1 MVGALKIDR
10 GFPGRPAD
18 VAATVARA
26 EDDGF
31 DGCWTGEINHDPF
44 LGALLAAEHSRTV
57 SIGTS
62 ITVAF
67 ARNPMTLAQSAWDLA
82 DYSGGRFLLGLGTQ
96 IRPHIEKRFG
106 MPWSRPVARM
116 AEYIAALREIWRCW
130 RTGDR
135 LSFTGEFYTHSL
147 MTPMFTPE
155 PTEVAD
161 PPILLAAVGPAMTT
175 LCGRATDGM
184 LVHAFS
190 TARYFDEVSAPA
202 LQAGLDG
209 AGRSRGELTVAAP
222 VFIATGR
229 DENEMASAADRL
241 RSQIAF
247 YASTPAYR
255 PVLDVHGWGEL
266 QPELR
271 QCSRDGDWAGMGQRI
286 DDEVL
291 SAFGVV
297 APPEQVA
304 GALIQRCAGRIDR
317 VLPGFA
323 AGTDEGLAAEIL
335 DDLRNQIRSQ
345 ER

>member
-1 MVGALKIDR
+1 
-10 GFPGRPAD
+10 
-18 VAATVARA
+18 
-26 EDDGF
+26 
-31 DGCWTGEINHDPF
+31 
-44 LGALLAAEHSRTV
+44 
-57 SIGTS
+57 
-62 ITVAF
+62 
-67 ARNPMTLAQSAWDLA
+67 
-82 DYSGGRFLLGLGTQ
+82 
-96 IRPHIEKRFG
+96 
-106 MPWSRPVARM
+106 
-116 AEYIAALREIWRCW
+116 
-130 RTGDR
+130 
-135 LSFTGEFYTHSL
+135 
-147 MTPMFTPE
+147 
-155 PTEVAD
+155 
-161 PPILLAAVGPAMTT
+161 
-175 LCGRATDGM
+175 M